1 MGVQNSLLAPA
12 RFRSAKRAM
21 RLASPCLQ
29 KNAGTT
35 FARVGEGRPDRP
47 YRPEPQNAQTRV
59 FPVRSARPRY
69 SAPHQR
75 SDSIRR
81 RDIGVSERDVR
92 WEDCTAA
99 AKRNNRDQLPG
110 FVHWASKEQSAKR
123 DFTRFL
129 Y

>member
-1 MGVQNSLLAPA
+1 VFDHAQRIAVSDEGCVL
-12 RFRSAKRAM
+12 RAG
-21 RLASPCLQ
+21 L
-29 KNAGTT
+29 
-35 FARVGEGRPDRP
+35 
-47 YRPEPQNAQTRV
+47 
-59 FPVRSARPRY
+59 
-69 SAPHQR
+69 
-75 SDSIRR
+75 
-81 RDIGVSERDVR
+81 SERDVR

>member
-1 MGVQNSLLAPA
+1 
-12 RFRSAKRAM
+12 M
-21 RLASPCLQ
+21 RLAPPRVQ
-29 KNAGTT
+29 KNADGV
-35 FARVGEGRPDRP
+35 FARFGEDRPDRP
-47 YRPEPQNAQTRV
+47 YRYRSEPQNAQTRV
-59 FPVRSARPRY
+59 FPVRSARPRC